1 VQHHTRYDVSAHNIT
16 NRLAGLTC
24 WEIFWNCDPT
34 AKEPTGHSNHV
45 SFTSLAPRCSKRI
58 LSNLTSRPVVVRI
71 HITSPTVCGKI
82 TGGLGCIVHLSWVF
96 LHHGLPNPI
105 PDSQPAH
112 NFPSPTVINLTG
124 GRSFDPET
132 LQFPRQQYQLGQSQ

>member
-1 VQHHTRYDVSAHNIT
+1 MFLLRASLFKADRVQSDISAGSGTDTHHV
-16 NRLAGLTC
+16 
-24 WEIFWNCDPT
+24 
-34 AKEPTGHSNHV
+34 
-45 SFTSLAPRCSKRI
+45 PR
-58 LSNLTSRPVVVRI
+58 
-71 HITSPTVCGKI
+71 KI

-132 LQFPRQQYQLGQSQ
+132 LQFPRQQYQLGQAQ

>member
-1 VQHHTRYDVSAHNIT
+1 VQHHTLYMVT

-24 WEIFWNCDPT
+24 WEIFWNCNST

-45 SFTSLAPRCSKRI
+45 PLRASLFKADLVQSDI
-58 LSNLTSRPVVVRI
+58 SAGSGTDTH
-71 HITSPTVCGKI
+71 HIPTVEKI

-132 LQFPRQQYQLGQSQ
+132 LQFPREQYQLVRPVRVATEAN